1 MISCEWSVPPVLA
14 DRLRQAGRLVPP
26 PILGQLVIDTGAGR
40 TSITQPV
47 AQQLG
52 LTPLRIQTTYGAGG
66 RHELPVYRVRLTLQL
81 LGAKAAQIFYDTE
94 ATGVEDIHEA
104 IAALNL
110 MHYGQPV
117 RLVGLLGRDLLQ
129 HATLTYRGTS
139 GRFEVAFDPKSFNQP
154 PSRQTAPVTP
164 PQSPSG
170 KP

>member
-1 MISCEWSVPPVLA
+1 
-14 DRLRQAGRLVPP
+14 
-26 PILGQLVIDTGAGR
+26 VIDTGAGR

-52 LTPLRIQTTYGAGG
+52 LSPLRIQTTYGAGG
-66 RHELPVYRVRLTLQL
+66 RHELPVYRVRLTLTL

-117 RLVGLLGRDLLQ
+117 RLVGLLGRDLLR

-139 GRFEVAFDPKSFNQP
+139 GRFEVAFDPRSFNQS
-154 PSRQTAPVTP
+154 PSTRQTAPVTP
-164 PQSPSG
+164 PQSPPS